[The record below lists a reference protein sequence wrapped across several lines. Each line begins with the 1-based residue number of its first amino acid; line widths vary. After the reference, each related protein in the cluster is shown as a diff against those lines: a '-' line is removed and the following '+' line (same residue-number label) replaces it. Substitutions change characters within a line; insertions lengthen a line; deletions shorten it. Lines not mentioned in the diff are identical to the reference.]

1 MMNEVDGKSHK
12 VIQGISANPGIA
24 VGKVV
29 CLDNKRRKV
38 LPNAISAD
46 EVDIHLDA
54 FERGRRILVKE
65 LSDMVEY
72 LDANSAAIIETQKQI
87 VLDAEI
93 EKRVKSVIKDELLSG
108 DYAIYKTFCD
118 FIERLK
124 ESGSELFRQRIVD
137 LENLRDRFIDIVCKD
152 EQNLSIEKGTILVVN
167 ELSPTELVA
176 LHSEGLVGLVME
188 RGGVTSHASLIA
200 QSLEIPCIVSA
211 KNATSKAFEVKAILD
226 GREGQLILSPDSDLL
241 EEYKLKLLKYKKN
254 QKRLLKNINEPSI
267 TKSGTEFFLSANLEF
282 ASEIAQL
289 KKYNATDIGLLRTE
303 GLLFRNKT
311 SFDEQLKFYESIL
324 SSTDGTVTFR
334 LFDVGGDKLN
344 SKIPAEA
351 NPFLGW
357 RGIRMLLDEKDLL
370 DTQLKSLLICAGKYK
385 GRVKILIPMISVEEE
400 VLQIKERIVDI
411 HKELSN
417 LGNKIDEQV
426 SIGAMIEVPSAALN
440 AENLAKHLDFMSI
453 GTNDL
458 TQYTLAVDRGNEKIC
473 SLYQQQHPSIWKLIK
488 ITAEA
493 AEKTDTELAVCG
505 ELAGSVLGA
514 CGLIGSGIMNL
525 SMISSAIPKVKEE
538 LISHEDS
545 EFKELSESFLAAS
558 NTTKIKEIFEHWRIH

>member
-1 MMNEVDGKSHK
+1 
-12 VIQGISANPGIA
+12 
-24 VGKVV
+24 
-29 CLDNKRRKV
+29 
-38 LPNAISAD
+38 
-46 EVDIHLDA
+46 
-54 FERGRRILVKE
+54 
-65 LSDMVEY
+65 
-72 LDANSAAIIETQKQI
+72 
-87 VLDAEI
+87 
-93 EKRVKSVIKDELLSG
+93 
-108 DYAIYKTFCD
+108 
-118 FIERLK
+118 
-124 ESGSELFRQRIVD
+124 
-137 LENLRDRFIDIVCKD
+137 
-152 EQNLSIEKGTILVVN
+152 
-167 ELSPTELVA
+167 
-176 LHSEGLVGLVME
+176 
-188 RGGVTSHASLIA
+188 
-200 QSLEIPCIVSA
+200 
-211 KNATSKAFEVKAILD
+211 
-226 GREGQLILSPDSDLL
+226 
-241 EEYKLKLLKYKKN
+241 LKLLKYKKN

-400 VLQIKERIVDI
+400 VLQIKQRIVDI